1 MNCNFS
7 SNLFEQEAG
16 GRGFPWGSGHATD
29 VIADSTTRFILLIM
43 SHLVIAVCK
52 ANECTPQASVLACCA
67 DAVALCTTC
76 DAEVHSANPLAQRHQ
91 EYLCYHSQLPLV

>member
-43 SHLVIAVCK
+43 SHLVIAVC
-52 ANECTPQASVLACCA
+52 
-67 DAVALCTTC
+67 